1 MEHILQFGINI
12 DDDAIIKAVE
22 SKVTNEV
29 KSEITQ
35 SVKNKLFNS
44 WGDFTPTTKAVLR
57 EILTD
62 YKEEIISKAS
72 EDVANSI
79 KRSKKY
85 REALAGIVE
94 EMEK

>member
-22 SKVTNEV
+22 NRVTDEA
-29 KSEITQ
+29 KTEIKQ
-35 SVKNKLFNS
+35 SVKDKLFNT
-44 WGDFTPTTKAVLR
+44 WGDLTYTTR
-57 EILTD
+57 EIIKEVLD
-62 YKEEIISKAS
+62 EYKEEIISRAS
-72 EDVANSI
+72 EDVANSM

-85 REALAGIVE
+85 KEALASIVE

>member
-22 SKVTNEV
+22 NRVTNEV
-29 KSEITQ
+29 KTEIKQ
-35 SVKNKLFNS
+35 RVKDKLFNS
-44 WGDFTPTTKAVLR
+44 WGDFTPNMRNILR
-57 EILTD
+57 EVLTD
-62 YKEEIISKAS
+62 YKEEIISRAS
-72 EDVANSI
+72 EEVANSM

-85 REALAGIVE
+85 KEALASIVE

>member
-12 DDDAIIKAVE
+12 DDDAIIKVVE
-22 SKVTNEV
+22 NRVSNEI
-29 KSEITQ
+29 KGELKQ
-35 SVKNKLFNS
+35 SIKDKLFTK
-44 WGDFTPTTKAVLR
+44 WGEFTPLCKELMGELLV
-57 EILTD
+57 E

-72 EDVANSI
+72 EDVANSL

-85 REALAGIVE
+85 KEALASIVE